1 MSKQQLPIDEQQICD
16 YLTRHPDFFTH
27 HQYVLL
33 ELELHAQSQGLP
45 NLALQQ
51 QRQLREQNTQLKTQL
66 ATTARLA
73 LDNERVFRLFSE
85 CQRQLWR
92 CNSFSELAQ
101 QLADT
106 LCQSPHVIACELL
119 PYREN
124 LSTMIHSRLSQRS
137 SYLGRLSAQEHTL
150 LWHKDHVPY
159 ARSVALYLIGSVQQ
173 PEAILAFAS
182 DEAAHFSSDN
192 DNLFIDEFITSLELR
207 LTDLA

>member
-1 MSKQQLPIDEQQICD
+1 MSKQQSPIDEQQICD
-16 YLTRHPDFFTH
+16 YLIRHPDFFTR

-33 ELELHAQSQGLP
+33 ELELHAKSQGLP

-51 QRQLREQNTQLKTQL
+51 QRLLREQNNQLNAQL

-73 LDNERVFRLFSE
+73 VDNERVFRLFSE

-92 CNSFSELAQ
+92 CSSFSELANH
-101 QLADT
+101 LADT

-119 PYREN
+119 PFRPDLTTLIN
-124 LSTMIHSRLSQRS
+124 ARLSQDC
-137 SYLGRLSAQEHTL
+137 SYLGRLSAKEHAL
-150 LWHKDHVPY
+150 LWHKDSVPH
-159 ARSVALYLIGSVQQ
+159 ARSVALYLIGNVQK

>member
-1 MSKQQLPIDEQQICD
+1 MSKQQLPIDEQQIGE
-16 YLTRHPDFFTH
+16 YLTRDPDFFRH

-51 QRQLREQNTQLKTQL
+51 QRLLREQNTQLKTQL

-73 LDNERVFRLFSE
+73 LENERVFRLFSQ

-92 CNSFSELAQ
+92 CNSFSELSK

-106 LCQSPHVIACELL
+106 LCQSPHIIACELL
-119 PYREN
+119 PYRES
-124 LSTMIHSRLSQRS
+124 LRAMIDARLSQKN
-137 SYLGRLSAQEHTL
+137 SYLGRLSGQEHLL
-150 LWHKDHVPY
+150 LWDKDSVPH
-159 ARSVALYLIGSVQQ
+159 ARSVALYLIGNVAQ

-192 DNLFIDEFITSLELR
+192 DNLFINEFITSLELR